1 MYLYNTT
8 EGGPC
13 VLRPIPSNAFDGPTP
28 GQSVWQK
35 CVSGVDSNGQC
46 EIYDKCT
53 DAWCDKNKVVHG
65 GRLEGVMP
73 ELHGPWSEDMSG
85 NEKQQR
91 HNTGWNNQF
100 AFPWEIGMYWNL
112 TVGGVG
118 QRAIGC
124 PGLNEPFGTIT
135 KPNWPYRNSNSPI
148 WGSPAMQCEVNDYAP
163 EGRPLYEIIEELAS
177 DNEYFAEMFLEGW
190 QEMTSN
196 GYGKEELIDGPQNG
210 WLGYY
215 SLNQQGAHIQNF
227 EHYIATHSPA
237 TFTDPKVSRD
247 CRK

>member
-1 MYLYNTT
+1 
-8 EGGPC
+8 
-13 VLRPIPSNAFDGPTP
+13 
-28 GQSVWQK
+28 
-35 CVSGVDSNGQC
+35 
-46 EIYDKCT
+46 
-53 DAWCDKNKVVHG
+53 
-65 GRLEGVMP
+65 
-73 ELHGPWSEDMSG
+73 
-85 NEKQQR
+85 
-91 HNTGWNNQF
+91 
-100 AFPWEIGMYWNL
+100 MYWNL

-215 SLNQQGAHIQNF
+215 SLAQQGAHIQNF
-227 EHYIATHSPA
+227 EHYIANHSPA
-237 TFTDPKVSRD
+237 TFTDPKVSRG
-247 CRK
+247 CRKH